1 MFEKLKTINFEELN
15 NIDFQP
21 QKWQKEFSYYLK
33 SMEKILN
40 CYLELEEYEEILNDK
55 DINILK
61 KEIIFFSIILKNIGN
76 KGWKDPKNKKFKKE
90 KFNQIYIDWLND
102 RIGIYKHNLYL
113 LSGKE
118 EKLKN
123 NIKILKEEQEKKIL
137 KKNEELKEFN
147 LDKSELEERVENQKE
162 TLQKNTNSIK
172 ELKADISDKEL
183 NKLALSFWEEEK
195 KYKDGGKGMIYF
207 GFILLLI
214 PTSITIVI
222 LVKNINE
229 YILAVPFGLLTLILW
244 YFLYFQLKN
253 YYINRDLETNFANR
267 KAVANSFKGLLEMLN
282 EEENFGDTVDLK
294 SKFFEKVSNIL
305 YAEIDTSAI
314 KKHSDNIPI
323 SKLLETINELIKKTK

>member
-1 MFEKLKTINFEELN
+1 M
-15 NIDFQP
+15 
-21 QKWQKEFSYYLK
+21 
-33 SMEKILN
+33 MER
-40 CYLELEEYEEILNDK
+40 
-55 DINILK
+55 
-61 KEIIFFSIILKNIGN
+61 S
-76 KGWKDPKNKKFKKE
+76 KNKKFKKE